1 MPSERMPSGSG
12 NSLKGQNQDVNNAQ
26 DIIAASGV
34 EAGATSTPDSSVTT
48 PADISSSPRN
58 AETADPA
65 DMVYGYGSPS
75 EPSVDNVPAIPLE
88 NNETST
94 VDDTAEVQHTPDVD
108 SDYERKKEE
117 AIRRLPTVDRF
128 VYDMVRYVELSRE
141 DIEEKGPYNDLAS
154 SSIDALRKAIE
165 IAKGNPVSL
174 KDDVHN
180 KFLVRAVMNSQ
191 IVESLLKDV
200 ASEERLSDQKRAEN
214 QFKIDVLEGL
224 LEKVDNGYHSRQP
237 VGIDIPKKGPQGGA
251 SAESA
256 NELLGKLRESVQ
268 NPEGRVDS
276 SSSTNA
282 NLPPSIPTSRRVDS
296 SSSTSRGESFSGD
309 NSVDLSSV
317 PPEVRS
323 QIDKIEQLIK
333 DPRLSGVEKLDLM
346 HEKQKILSGYSHES
360 KLQSG
365 VDTGARGSMP
375 SGESYSSSPEDD
387 FHTNLMGAILGNLHR
402 GMSRNRQGANANA
415 NANANAETTSGNDNE
430 NENKEKSPEQAYKD
444 SLSEYAK
451 LLADAESKGDGHVK
465 FFQKLPFFG
474 KRFERLKK
482 LDSKIEGFRKKTKIF
497 DVETREEREVKL
509 ATAGE
514 ALKKAVLELVKSRV
528 DAKRKNGEYS
538 GTEDEINQ
546 QMSDDMFD
554 GTRQLLDINVREA
567 VNNILES
574 QLHSGM
580 NRLITP
586 IGRFVNPEKKKK
598 TAKVG
603 VFAAGAFAGVT
614 FGRTLSGVG
623 WPITSLVSLTARG
636 IVKKGA
642 RNAAVERNLAKH
654 RDEDSK
660 AVAMHGDEVFS
671 KLKERHL
678 GNTQGNAGEAVA
690 NIANIILETQRG
702 SADVDA
708 DRADHESRMATLA
721 FSSGWAIGAIAT
733 AITEATGLFDGDS
746 PEAPGAGGTGAH
758 PEAPGAGG
766 AGTSPEAPG
775 GAGAN
780 ASHGIGNGGA
790 GSPDAINVPEPDFSE
805 YDHPWNWAFDNFGE
819 YAESKL
825 YELADMAKQNGYD
838 VEWHGSGVNRWLSV
852 NGDSNPAYVIKV
864 LNKFVK
870 K

>member
-1 MPSERMPSGSG
+1 MPSERIPSGSG
-12 NSLKGQNQDVNNAQ
+12 NSLEGQNQDVNNAQ
-26 DIIAASGV
+26 DIVAASGV

-48 PADISSSPRN
+48 PAGISSSPRN

-88 NNETST
+88 DNETST

-141 DIEEKGPYNDLAS
+141 DIKGKGPYNDLVS

-180 KFLVRAVMNSQ
+180 NFLVRAVMNSQ

-323 QIDKIEQLIK
+323 QIDKIDQLIK

-365 VDTGARGSMP
+365 VDTGARGSTP

-402 GMSRNRQGANANA
+402 GMSRNRQDANANA
-415 NANANAETTSGNDNE
+415 NANAKTTSENGNE
-430 NENKEKSPEQAYKD
+430 NENKEKGPEQEQEDYNA
-444 SLSEYAK
+444 A
-451 LLADAESKGDGHVK
+451 LADYARLRSEEETRGSFAQEKIRLLKGLIGRIFGRKNGTESRHSKREREIIEAEN
-465 FFQKLPFFG
+465 
-474 KRFERLKK
+474 RLKK
-482 LDSKIEGFRKKTKIF
+482 SALKIAKRQAEAAEAVLPSEDVDQMRADLMVGALHKLLDVDVRQAINNEIAQQQEKRGFMDKKFLVPMGRWLSKGGKW
-497 DVETREEREVKL
+497 TRRAKNFGVGI
-509 ATAGE
+509 TAGVFAPIALPAGIVTGVAAAATSAAVHRGSRLAAIDENLKRHQDAQGNAIAQLSGEEVMRKYDSYRNQSTPDAAIGDGIADLASWMLE
-514 ALKKAVLELVKSRV
+514 AQRGMSHD
-528 DAKRKNGEYS
+528 DAKRSMKEARKNVAMIGLGFGLGKLAS
-538 GTEDEINQ
+538 LGAN
-546 QMSDDMFD
+546 M
-554 GTRQLLDINVREA
+554 LLDSTDTSVTLKGTKPGNVE
-567 VNNILES
+567 VHDI
-574 QLHSGM
+574 
-580 NRLITP
+580 P
-586 IGRFVNPEKKKK
+586 K
-598 TAKVG
+598 
-603 VFAAGAFAGVT
+603 GAEEPT
-614 FGRTLSGVG
+614 E
-623 WPITSLVSLTARG
+623 SLVDR
-636 IVKKGA
+636 IHD
-642 RNAAVERNLAKH
+642 AANV
-654 RDEDSK
+654 SK
-660 AVAMHGDEVFS
+660 PDGDT
-671 KLKERHL
+671 LWDI
-678 GNTQGNAGEAVA
+678 VA
-690 NIANIILETQRG
+690 NEIG
-702 SADVDA
+702 SDKA
-708 DRADHESRMATLA
+708 S
-721 FSSGWAIGAIAT
+721 GAIYKVTDALEQAGHT
-733 AITEATGLFDGDS
+733 IEWINKGTDHAQVFIDGRDDVS
-746 PEAPGAGGTGAH
+746 YLY
-758 PEAPGAGG
+758 
-766 AGTSPEAPG
+766 SMY
-775 GAGAN
+775 
-780 ASHGIGNGGA
+780 
-790 GSPDAINVPEPDFSE
+790 NVGKSLL
-805 YDHPWNWAFDNFGE
+805 G
-819 YAESKL
+819 
-825 YELADMAKQNGYD
+825 Q
-838 VEWHGSGVNRWLSV
+838 
-852 NGDSNPAYVIKV
+852 
-864 LNKFVK
+864 
-870 K
+870 

>member
-1 MPSERMPSGSG
+1 M
-12 NSLKGQNQDVNNAQ
+12 
-26 DIIAASGV
+26 
-34 EAGATSTPDSSVTT
+34 
-48 PADISSSPRN
+48 
-58 AETADPA
+58 
-65 DMVYGYGSPS
+65 
-75 EPSVDNVPAIPLE
+75 
-88 NNETST
+88 
-94 VDDTAEVQHTPDVD
+94 
-108 SDYERKKEE
+108 
-117 AIRRLPTVDRF
+117 
-128 VYDMVRYVELSRE
+128 
-141 DIEEKGPYNDLAS
+141 
-154 SSIDALRKAIE
+154 
-165 IAKGNPVSL
+165 
-174 KDDVHN
+174 
-180 KFLVRAVMNSQ
+180 
-191 IVESLLKDV
+191 
-200 ASEERLSDQKRAEN
+200 
-214 QFKIDVLEGL
+214 
-224 LEKVDNGYHSRQP
+224 
-237 VGIDIPKKGPQGGA
+237 
-251 SAESA
+251 
-256 NELLGKLRESVQ
+256 
-268 NPEGRVDS
+268 
-276 SSSTNA
+276 
-282 NLPPSIPTSRRVDS
+282 
-296 SSSTSRGESFSGD
+296 
-309 NSVDLSSV
+309 
-317 PPEVRS
+317 
-323 QIDKIEQLIK
+323 
-333 DPRLSGVEKLDLM
+333 
-346 HEKQKILSGYSHES
+346 
-360 KLQSG
+360 
-365 VDTGARGSMP
+365 
-375 SGESYSSSPEDD
+375 
-387 FHTNLMGAILGNLHR
+387 
-402 GMSRNRQGANANA
+402 
-415 NANANAETTSGNDNE
+415 
-430 NENKEKSPEQAYKD
+430 
-444 SLSEYAK
+444 
-451 LLADAESKGDGHVK
+451 ADAESKGDGHVK

-746 PEAPGAGGTGAH
+746 PEAPGAGGAGTH

-766 AGTSPEAPG
+766 AGTHPEAPGAG